1 MRNTVINL
9 EEVTVTVFEAIVAN
23 LVGTDCTIE
32 FSNYSEEHEKIALSY
47 GLTIV
52 TSDTLEVMC
61 EPGDVNVWC

>member
-32 FSNYSEEHEKIALSY
+32 FSNYSEEHEKLALSY

-61 EPGDVNVWC
+61 EPADVNEWC

>member
-32 FSNYSEEHEKIALSY
+32 FSNYSEEHEKLALSY